1 MMATK
6 KKTKKKTKEKV
17 NQPSP
22 ENPHVQRLGRV
33 EKRFREL
40 AEAAGKEPGIL
51 LSELMEKGVTQTEL
65 SQALE
70 CTRQAVGVLAR
81 RYGLDFP
88 GARLDLNEAARQVST
103 QRDFKTFV
111 EHYWGLLTQEQMAEE
126 LGTSVSTLKRRI
138 RKLGIKKRKR
148 TLKDLKG

>member
-1 MMATK
+1 MATK
-6 KKTKKKTKEKV
+6 RTKAKKEKK

-22 ENPHVQRLGRV
+22 GNPHVQRLGRV

-40 AEAAGKEPGIL
+40 ADAAGKDPGEL
-51 LSELMEKGVTQTEL
+51 LKELLDKGVTQTDL
-65 SQALE
+65 SEALE
-70 CTRQAVGVLAR
+70 CTRQAVGVMAR
-81 RYGLDFP
+81 RYGLEFP

-138 RKLGIKKRKR
+138 RKMGIKKRKR
-148 TLKDLKG
+148 TLKDLRG

>member
-1 MMATK
+1 MATK
-6 KKTKKKTKEKV
+6 KTKAKKEKK

-22 ENPHVQRLGRV
+22 GNPHVQRLGRV

-40 AEAAGKEPGIL
+40 ADAAGKDPGEL
-51 LSELMEKGVTQTEL
+51 LKELLDKGVTQTDL
-65 SQALE
+65 SEALE
-70 CTRQAVGVLAR
+70 CTRQAVGVMAR
-81 RYGLDFP
+81 RYGLEFP

-138 RKLGIKKRKR
+138 RKMGIKKRKR
-148 TLKDLKG
+148 TLKDLRG

>member
-1 MMATK
+1 MATK
-6 KKTKKKTKEKV
+6 KTKAKKEK

-22 ENPHVQRLGRV
+22 GNPHVQRLGRV

-40 AEAAGKEPGIL
+40 ADAAGKDPGEL
-51 LSELMEKGVTQTEL
+51 LKELLDKGVTQTDL
-65 SQALE
+65 SEALE
-70 CTRQAVGVLAR
+70 CTRQAVGVMAR
-81 RYGLDFP
+81 RYGLEFP

-138 RKLGIKKRKR
+138 RKMGIKKRKR
-148 TLKDLKG
+148 TLKDLRG